1 MVSVAIWACQ
11 KSVASCLR
19 TLPNAR
25 IAIWGAPPGSASYHG
40 WQNKTLSPL
49 KFGGTLRKAFLAVD
63 ASVASEITTHLC
75 YNHNLPHHEHFSHD
89 SPDPKALV
97 WAAPGFGSVRRLYGF
112 QMWIP
117 TFLYLPLGWQGMKD

>member
-40 WQNKTLSPL
+40 WQDKGVSLL
-49 KFGGTLRKAFLAVD
+49 KLGGTLQKAFLAVD
-63 ASVASEITTHLC
+63 ASVASEITTHL
-75 YNHNLPHHEHFSHD
+75 YVLR
-89 SPDPKALV
+89 
-97 WAAPGFGSVRRLYGF
+97 AAERDGLSENSSYGGLECRIWGSSRYLWRL
-112 QMWIP
+112 
-117 TFLYLPLGWQGMKD
+117 